1 MHRYLM
7 LLLFAGL
14 LSSCNHSGG
23 EAEFA
28 QSDKMMSMEMPRTAE
43 APLPP
48 GEQDA
53 APQPKI
59 ILTASMRCRVK
70 DLERSTQSVR
80 QSVEGMKGSVTQMNW
95 VHSQSSIEN
104 MLTIRIPSDKLDTLL
119 ERISREATYVHYRN
133 LQSEDVTAEYVDIE
147 TRLRT
152 KKEVRDRYIDIL
164 RNKARTV
171 TEVLDAEEKIRVL
184 QEEIEAQEGRLKY
197 LSNQVA
203 LSTLT
208 LELYQPVTRQTEPE
222 SVEYP
227 FGKRVLD
234 NLASG
239 WKLLQSLTLG
249 ILYLWPLWLAG
260 AVGVVVWRRRKRP
273 NA

>member
-1 MHRYLM
+1 MYRYPIF
-7 LLLFAGL
+7 LLVAALFPA
-14 LSSCNHSGG
+14 CNHSGSQQDYAAS
-23 EAEFA
+23 E
-28 QSDKMMSMEMPRTAE
+28 KTMTMEMPRTGE
-43 APLPP
+43 APTPP
-48 GEQDA
+48 GDQSA

-80 QSVEGMKGSVTQMNW
+80 QAVEGMKGSITQMNW

-133 LQSEDVTAEYVDIE
+133 LHSEDVTAEYVDIE

-227 FGKRVLD
+227 FGKRVAD

-260 AVGVVVWRRRKRP
+260 AVGVVVWRRRKVFRR
-273 NA
+273 

>member
-1 MHRYLM
+1 MPIPSEYFFSFCLGNFPFACILLAIPGILNPSFSPIKTSSMYRYLM
-7 LLLFAGL
+7 LLLFAGF

-53 APQPKI
+53 AIEPKI

-80 QSVEGMKGSVTQMNW
+80 QTVEGMKGSVTQMNW

-133 LQSEDVTAEYVDIE
+133 LHSEDVTAEYVDIE
-147 TRLRT
+147 TRLLAP
-152 KKEVRDRYIDIL
+152 KKRSGTAI
-164 RNKARTV
+164 
-171 TEVLDAEEKIRVL
+171 
-184 QEEIEAQEGRLKY
+184 
-197 LSNQVA
+197 
-203 LSTLT
+203 STSCAIK
-208 LELYQPVTRQTEPE
+208 PAP
-222 SVEYP
+222 
-227 FGKRVLD
+227 
-234 NLASG
+234 
-239 WKLLQSLTLG
+239 
-249 ILYLWPLWLAG
+249 
-260 AVGVVVWRRRKRP
+260 
-273 NA
+273 

>member
-1 MHRYLM
+1 MYRYPIF
-7 LLLFAGL
+7 LLVAALFPA
-14 LSSCNHSGG
+14 CNHSGSQQDYAAS
-23 EAEFA
+23 E
-28 QSDKMMSMEMPRTAE
+28 KTMTMEMPRTGE
-43 APLPP
+43 APTPP
-48 GEQDA
+48 GDQSA

-80 QSVEGMKGSVTQMNW
+80 QAVEGMKGSITQMNW

-133 LQSEDVTAEYVDIE
+133 LHSEDVTAEYVDIE

-152 KKEVRDRYIDIL
+152 KKEVRDRYIDIR

-171 TEVLDAEEKIRVL
+171 TEVLDAEEKIRAL

-208 LELYQPVTRQTEPE
+208 WNSTSPSPANRA
-222 SVEYP
+222 
-227 FGKRVLD
+227 GKRRIPFRQAGRGQPGQWVETAPEPDPRHHLP
-234 NLASG
+234 LAAVARRSG
-239 WKLLQSLTLG
+239 GGCCLEKM
-249 ILYLWPLWLAG
+249 
-260 AVGVVVWRRRKRP
+260 
-273 NA
+273 

>member
-1 MHRYLM
+1 MSRYLIV
-7 LLLFAGL
+7 LFFAAFL
-14 LSSCNHSGG
+14 PACRNSGG
-23 EAEFA
+23 EADYT

-48 GEQDA
+48 GEPDA
-53 APQPKI
+53 ALEPKI

-80 QSVEGMKGSVTQMNW
+80 QTVEAMKGSVTQMNW
-95 VHSQSSIEN
+95 VHSQSSVEN
-104 MLTIRIPSDKLDTLL
+104 TMTIRIPSAKLDTLL

-133 LQSEDVTAEYVDIE
+133 LQSEDVTAEYLDIE

-203 LSTLT
+203 LSTLS

-227 FGKRVLD
+227 FGRRVTD
-234 NLASG
+234 NLARG
-239 WKLLQSLTLG
+239 WKLLQSLILG
-249 ILYLWPLWLAG
+249 LIYLWPLWLAG
-260 AVGVVVWRRRKRP
+260 AAGVVIWRRRKVFRR
-273 NA
+273 